1 MFWIYS
7 LTRVWNHLY
16 RSMLNLASWHFLL
29 EGAIC
34 WCVFSLPSPACL
46 SSGLVGRLYHKT
58 LMNWKS
64 KKNYRKTQALRL
76 QFEWPTKQVR
86 VDGRCFKASVHIFIC
101 RLDIR
106 LRKNR
111 SQKRSTDRRAEKA
124 IEISRDAFI
133 FFLSISY
140 LRKDRIEIPALRH
153 RPGIN
158 ESRIRFLLLYFEA
171 EVRKAKALG

>member
-1 MFWIYS
+1 MSKEGQESTVEIWSQVIKIFCVHKRLW
-7 LTRVWNHLY
+7 LHKRDP
-16 RSMLNLASWHFLL
+16 RARRLNPHPFR
-29 EGAIC
+29 
-34 WCVFSLPSPACL
+34 P
-46 SSGLVGRLYHKT
+46 
-58 LMNWKS
+58 
-64 KKNYRKTQALRL
+64 
-76 QFEWPTKQVR
+76 
-86 VDGRCFKASVHIFIC
+86 GRCFKASVHIFIC